1 MVLTVENGFQ
11 HILDVAHRIHESCS
25 DEECYGLSLE
35 LFKHPAYQVRML
47 SVVLLGYAGVDNEK
61 ALSFLKERVSRDE
74 NWRVQEMLAKS
85 FDFICKERGYERTL
99 PLIAE
104 WLADGHPNVVRAVTE
119 GLRIWTS
126 RPYFKEHPLEAVAFL
141 SRVERGNSH
150 INLKRLNQLCD
161 LLDVSEGYL
170 LNGASSSSENYL
182 DKEFTDLIKSV
193 SPEKQ
198 KLIYNVAKAI
208 AETDMEEEEK

>member
-1 MVLTVENGFQ
+1 M
-11 HILDVAHRIHESCS
+11 IKVAIDYSVIGSRI
-25 DEECYGLSLE
+25 
-35 LFKHPAYQVRML
+35 KQAR
-47 SVVLLGYAGVDNEK
+47 
-61 ALSFLKERVSRDE
+61 
-74 NWRVQEMLAKS
+74 LAKNMTQE
-85 FDFICKERGYERTL
+85 D
-99 PLIAE
+99 
-104 WLADGHPNVVRAVTE
+104 LADK
-119 GLRIWTS
+119 IDIS
-126 RPYFKEHPLEAVAFL
+126 VAFL

-150 INLKRLNQLCD
+150 INLKRLNQLCG

-208 AETDMEEEEK
+208 AETDMEEE

>member
-1 MVLTVENGFQ
+1 MTINKAYRKEGEKMAIDYSVIGS
-11 HILDVAHRIHESCS
+11 RI
-25 DEECYGLSLE
+25 
-35 LFKHPAYQVRML
+35 KQAR
-47 SVVLLGYAGVDNEK
+47 
-61 ALSFLKERVSRDE
+61 
-74 NWRVQEMLAKS
+74 LAKNMTQE
-85 FDFICKERGYERTL
+85 D
-99 PLIAE
+99 
-104 WLADGHPNVVRAVTE
+104 LADK
-119 GLRIWTS
+119 IDIS
-126 RPYFKEHPLEAVAFL
+126 VAFL

-208 AETDMEEEEK
+208 AETDMNEE